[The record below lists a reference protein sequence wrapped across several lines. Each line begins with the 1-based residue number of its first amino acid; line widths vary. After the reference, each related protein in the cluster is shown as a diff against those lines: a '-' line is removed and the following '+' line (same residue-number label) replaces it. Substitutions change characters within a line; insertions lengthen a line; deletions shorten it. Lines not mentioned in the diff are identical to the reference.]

1 MTDQTWPPEGY
12 LHVSGIPNCRK
23 YGPNGLNVCVLCAG
37 RNVMH
42 ERADQSDHGGTRTLS
57 IVSGRPLCSRL
68 LWGLACNLAQKH
80 ALPC

>member
-1 MTDQTWPPEGY
+1 MTDQTWLPEGY
-12 LHVSGIPNCRK
+12 LNVSDIPNHRK
-23 YGPNGLNVCVLCAG
+23 DGANGPNVCVLCAG

-42 ERADQSDHGGTRTLS
+42 EQAGQSDHGGSRPIS

-68 LWGLACNLAQKH
+68 PWGLACNLAQKH